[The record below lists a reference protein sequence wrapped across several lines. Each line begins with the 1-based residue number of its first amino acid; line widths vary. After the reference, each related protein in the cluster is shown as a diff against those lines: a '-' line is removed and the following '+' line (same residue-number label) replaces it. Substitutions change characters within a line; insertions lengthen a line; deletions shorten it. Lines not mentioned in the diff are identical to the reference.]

1 MVRESLLVGSTF
13 WKECSLSYDI
23 SKCAYSWCWNHPKV
37 SWHHLYIPLGKTHFL
52 SPNQKWTYVILSF
65 SLPHWRGSV
74 ILVVT
79 ALKTFRSAFSDCSKQ
94 YLVLMLAILLF
105 QYEPSTGFI
114 NGGAEGTDGSK
125 VPFEFLVFQTLS
137 NHTMNILL

>member
-1 MVRESLLVGSTF
+1 MTNE
-13 WKECSLSYDI
+13 
-23 SKCAYSWCWNHPKV
+23 H
-37 SWHHLYIPLGKTHFL
+37 
-52 SPNQKWTYVILSF
+52 LSF

-125 VPFEFLVFQTLS
+125 VNFANS
-137 NHTMNILL
+137 RIIILKALIISAYES

>member
-1 MVRESLLVGSTF
+1 M
-13 WKECSLSYDI
+13 
-23 SKCAYSWCWNHPKV
+23 
-37 SWHHLYIPLGKTHFL
+37 

-125 VPFEFLVFQTLS
+125 VNFVNSRFS
-137 NHTMNILL
+137 YD